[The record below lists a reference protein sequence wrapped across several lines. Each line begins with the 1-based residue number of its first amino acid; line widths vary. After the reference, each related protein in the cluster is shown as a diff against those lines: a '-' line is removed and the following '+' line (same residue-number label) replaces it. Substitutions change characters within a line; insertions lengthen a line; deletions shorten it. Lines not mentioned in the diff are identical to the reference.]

1 MKSMYDRV
9 EDILISHHE
18 PSVALTRLR
27 TTASLT
33 SLLDFLRADA
43 AMLAVVASRSYRHRN
58 GFDKIVLAAPSASPL
73 KLVLHVWPEGG
84 LANSDNIHDH
94 RWDFSS
100 VIICGSL
107 QLEFYEQD
115 AGGKSYSV
123 MRYRPMPEVGS
134 FELRPDG
141 TATVSSCASVTMT
154 EGSTYRWSCDRLH
167 RAWGLPG
174 RVTATL
180 LVQGPP
186 IRENTTVLVCQD
198 DADYL
203 DGPQCLYRLPAD
215 EVESRL
221 AALAV
226 GYNQGVWSPDSP
238 VTSLSYDGC

>member
-58 GFDKIVLAAPSASPL
+58 GFDKIVLAAPSTSLL
-73 KLVLHVWPEGG
+73 KLVLHVWSEGG
-84 LANSDNIHDH
+84 LTNSDNIHDH

-100 VIICGSL
+100 VIICGAL

-115 AGGKSYSV
+115 AGGKNYSV
-123 MRYRPMPEVGS
+123 MRYRPMPEAGS
-134 FELRPDG
+134 FELRPVG
-141 TATVSSCASVTMT
+141 TTTVSSCASVTMT
-154 EGSTYRWSCDRLH
+154 MGSTYRWSCDRLH

-174 RVTATL
+174 LVTATL

-186 IRENTTVLVCQD
+186 IREDTTVLVCED
-198 DADYL
+198 DADHL
-203 DGPQCLYRLPAD
+203 NGPQSLYRLPVG

-221 AALAV
+221 ATLAV
-226 GYNQGVWSPDSP
+226 DHAQEAWRLGVRQFPEH
-238 VTSLSYDGC
+238 SL